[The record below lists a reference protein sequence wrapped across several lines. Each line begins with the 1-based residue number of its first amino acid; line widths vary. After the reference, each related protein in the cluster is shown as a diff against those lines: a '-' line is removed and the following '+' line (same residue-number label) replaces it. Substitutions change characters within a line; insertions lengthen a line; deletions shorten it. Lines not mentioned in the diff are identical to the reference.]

1 MKISEQAFG
10 TIPLSPPYPKIEKD
24 LPDDPLEL
32 FNEWFNL
39 AKNCDEIEEANAMN
53 LATLGEDGFPKSRV
67 VLLKE
72 IDNGSLIFYTN
83 YNSEKAR
90 SIDLHAQV
98 SINFFWPALEKQV
111 IVKSRATKVS
121 REKSA
126 DYFNSR
132 PRGSR
137 IGAWVSH
144 QSSAINSREALD
156 EQLMEIENK
165 FKDQEVPLPDFWGG
179 FACEP
184 VSFEF
189 WQGRENRLHD
199 RILFERV
206 NGSWITKRLQP

>member
-1 MKISEQAFG
+1 MQRDLQNLRKSYEKAE
-10 TIPLSPPYPKIEKD
+10 LIEKD
-24 LPDDPLEL
+24 LPNNPIVL
-32 FNEWFNL
+32 FDHWFDL
-39 AKNCDEIEEANAMN
+39 AKNCEEIEEANAMN
-53 LATLGEDGFPKSRV
+53 LATLGQDGFPKSRV

-72 IDNGSLIFYTN
+72 IDNGNLIFYTN
-83 YNSEKAR
+83 YTSEKAR
-90 SIDLHAQV
+90 SIDHHTQV

-111 IVKSRATKVS
+111 IIKATAAKVS

-144 QSSAINSREALD
+144 QSSEIQSREALD
-156 EQLMEIENK
+156 EQLFEIENR
-165 FKDQEVPLPDFWGG
+165 FKDQQVPLPDFWGG
-179 FACEP
+179 FECGP

-199 RILFERV
+199 RILYEKL
-206 NGSWITKRLQP
+206 NGSWVTKRLQP